1 MTEERDE
8 TMPGVEPETPE
19 PAPAEAEPTPDAS
32 PETASPGDPGDGA
45 PAADEAEPGPL
56 PEPPA
61 GEADAAGPPSAESL
75 AEALPLVEAL
85 LFAASKPVP
94 LEKLAE
100 AGELPAEVVAAAVAA
115 LEASCAAEGRGVR
128 LDRVAGGVR
137 LVTRP
142 EYDYPV
148 RRLLGLDG
156 KTKLSMAALETLAI
170 VAYRQP
176 VTAPEVTELRG
187 VNSSSSIRTLLD
199 RKLITTAGRK
209 EVVGT
214 PFLYKTTKEFLVHFG
229 LKGLSDLPK
238 PEELEAIYG
247 LDAPKGEKDPA
258 QVELFHVDEATGE
271 LEEPEGE
278 PAEAASAQPPVEG
291 EGAAEGEPAAEAS
304 TRTSTGAEPGPA
316 APEASDPHGADAADA
331 AADPEAGAGPDG
343 ADVETPASTTEKS
356 PQEEEP

>member
-8 TMPGVEPETPE
+8 TMPGAEPETPE
-19 PAPAEAEPTPDAS
+19 TAPDGAELTPEAREGAAPRGPEPDPEAAPAPSGDEPPAEAVAA
-32 PETASPGDPGDGA
+32 ETAS
-45 PAADEAEPGPL
+45 AERL
-56 PEPPA
+56 V
-61 GEADAAGPPSAESL
+61 
-75 AEALPLVEAL
+75 EALPLVEAL

-94 LEKLAE
+94 MDKLAE
-100 AGELPAEVVAAAVAA
+100 AAELPEDVVSAAVAA
-115 LEASCAAEGRGVR
+115 LEAGYAAEGRGVR

-176 VTAPEVTELRG
+176 VTGPEVAELRG

-271 LEEPEGE
+271 LQEPDGE
-278 PAEAASAQPPVEG
+278 IAVTSAADAPPV
-291 EGAAEGEPAAEAS
+291 
-304 TRTSTGAEPGPA
+304 EPGPA
-316 APEASDPHGADAADA
+316 ALTETPSPAAPEPDTPDGPEA
-331 AADPEAGAGPDG
+331 
-343 ADVETPASTTEKS
+343 PASAAEVAAPGEAEPGK
-356 PQEEEP
+356 EEP

>member
-8 TMPGVEPETPE
+8 TMPGSEPETPGPAAEALAAEAEAATRAGE
-19 PAPAEAEPTPDAS
+19 PPAAGSEPEPSPPGAPAE
-32 PETASPGDPGDGA
+32 DP
-45 PAADEAEPGPL
+45 
-56 PEPPA
+56 
-61 GEADAAGPPSAESL
+61 L

-85 LFAASKPVP
+85 LFAASKPVA
-94 LEKLAE
+94 LDKLAE
-100 AGELPAEVVAAAVAA
+100 AAELPEEVVERAVSV
-115 LEASCAAEGRGVR
+115 LEAACSASGRGVR

-176 VTAPEVTELRG
+176 VTGPEIAELRS

-229 LKGLSDLPK
+229 LKGIGDLPK

-247 LDAPKGEKDPA
+247 LESPKPDPA

-271 LEEPEGE
+271 
-278 PAEAASAQPPVEG
+278 VEDVVDV
-291 EGAAEGEPAAEAS
+291 A
-304 TRTSTGAEPGPA
+304 
-316 APEASDPHGADAADA
+316 
-331 AADPEAGAGPDG
+331 EAGAPAAAAEPAGETSGETIAPEPGEAAPAPDVAAAEPVG
-343 ADVETPASTTEKS
+343 PASTTA
-356 PQEEEP
+356 EEEGPVEGSGSPATEEDEHAG

>member
-1 MTEERDE
+1 
-8 TMPGVEPETPE
+8 MPEAPPEPPESPDAGPVSGASGDDPASEPDPGLAPETGE
-19 PAPAEAEPTPDAS
+19 SGEAPAGTEAQEVLPDAG
-32 PETASPGDPGDGA
+32 P
-45 PAADEAEPGPL
+45 EPGP
-56 PEPPA
+56 
-61 GEADAAGPPSAESL
+61 PSESL

-85 LFAASKPVP
+85 LFAASKPVG
-94 LEKLAE
+94 LDKLAE
-100 AGELPAEVVAAAVAA
+100 AAELPETVVAEAVSA
-115 LEASCAAEGRGVR
+115 LEAACAASGRGVR

-142 EYDYPV
+142 EFDYPV

-176 VTAPEVTELRG
+176 VTGPEIAELRS

-229 LKGLSDLPK
+229 LTGLGDLPK

-247 LDAPKGEKDPA
+247 LEAPKTDPA
-258 QVELFHVDEATGE
+258 QTELFHVDEATGE
-271 LEEPEGE
+271 VEDVEAPAEDAAPSPEPERVSGE
-278 PAEAASAQPPVEG
+278 QPV
-291 EGAAEGEPAAEAS
+291 PAAEA
-304 TRTSTGAEPGPA
+304 EP
-316 APEASDPHGADAADA
+316 
-331 AADPEAGAGPDG
+331 
-343 ADVETPASTTEKS
+343 
-356 PQEEEP
+356 EEERHDG

>member
-8 TMPGVEPETPE
+8 TTPGPTVEPNETTSTETP
-19 PAPAEAEPTPDAS
+19 A
-32 PETASPGDPGDGA
+32 
-45 PAADEAEPGPL
+45 
-56 PEPPA
+56 PEPPPADESRPEA
-61 GEADAAGPPSAESL
+61 GSNAT
-75 AEALPLVEAL
+75 AEALALVEAL
-85 LFAASKPVP
+85 LFATHKPIP
-94 LEKLAE
+94 LDKLAE
-100 AGELPAEVVAAAVAA
+100 AAELPEEIVARAVDTLDAA
-115 LEASCAAEGRGVR
+115 CAADGRGVK

-170 VAYRQP
+170 VSYRQP
-176 VTAPEVTELRG
+176 VTGPEIAELRG

-229 LKGLSDLPK
+229 LRSLGDLPK

-247 LDAPKGEKDPA
+247 LEAPKSDPA
-258 QVELFHVDEATGE
+258 QTELFHVDEATGE
-271 LEEPEGE
+271 VETDTEAAEATASTGSAGPAGQAEPTEAPNAEVG
-278 PAEAASAQPPVEG
+278 EAAS
-291 EGAAEGEPAAEAS
+291 
-304 TRTSTGAEPGPA
+304 GAEQK
-316 APEASDPHGADAADA
+316 EERH
-331 AADPEAGAGPDG
+331 DG
-343 ADVETPASTTEKS
+343 
-356 PQEEEP
+356 

>member
-8 TMPGVEPETPE
+8 TMPGAGPVTPE
-19 PAPAEAEPTPDAS
+19 GAAP
-32 PETASPGDPGDGA
+32 
-45 PAADEAEPGPL
+45 PAADDAPPD
-56 PEPPA
+56 PEPEAGAAPA
-61 GEADAAGPPSAESL
+61 PDVEEQPVEAGAAEAPSAERL

-94 LEKLAE
+94 IDKLAE
-100 AGELPAEVVAAAVAA
+100 AAELPADVVSAAVAA
-115 LEASCAAEGRGVR
+115 LETSCAAEGRGVR
-128 LDRVAGGVR
+128 LDRVAGGIR
-137 LVTRP
+137 IVTRP

-176 VTAPEVTELRG
+176 VTGPEVAELRG

-247 LDAPKGEKDPA
+247 LDAPKAEKDPA

-278 PAEAASAQPPVEG
+278 IAETAAADGGRDAPTPAGPAADEDGAAAPAEAAP
-291 EGAAEGEPAAEAS
+291 
-304 TRTSTGAEPGPA
+304 R
-316 APEASDPHGADAADA
+316 
-331 AADPEAGAGPDG
+331 
-343 ADVETPASTTEKS
+343 
-356 PQEEEP
+356 EEEP

>member
-8 TMPGVEPETPE
+8 TIPGPETEALPTT
-19 PAPAEAEPTPDAS
+19 PA
-32 PETASPGDPGDGA
+32 DP
-45 PAADEAEPGPL
+45 PAAEDPNPL
-56 PEPPA
+56 EQA
-61 GEADAAGPPSAESL
+61 V
-75 AEALPLVEAL
+75 PLVEAL
-85 LFAASKPVP
+85 LFASAKPVA

-100 AGELPAEVVAAAVAA
+100 AAELPEEVVTEAVAA
-115 LEASCAAEGRGVR
+115 LEAACAAPGRGVR

-176 VTAPEVTELRG
+176 VTGPEIAELRS

-229 LKGLSDLPK
+229 LKGLGDLPK

-247 LDAPKGEKDPA
+247 LEAPKPDPA
-258 QVELFHVDEATGE
+258 QTELFHVDEATGE
-271 LEEPEGE
+271 VEPDAE
-278 PAEAASAQPPVEG
+278 EAAA
-291 EGAAEGEPAAEAS
+291 PAADQGS
-304 TRTSTGAEPGPA
+304 TVLAEPPA
-316 APEASDPHGADAADA
+316 VNGEATGGEATGSK
-331 AADPEAGAGPDG
+331 DPE
-343 ADVETPASTTEKS
+343 
-356 PQEEEP
+356 EERHGD

>member
-1 MTEERDE
+1 
-8 TMPGVEPETPE
+8 MPGAEPETPE
-19 PAPAEAEPTPDAS
+19 AGADARDAEGLPAGEPGA
-32 PETASPGDPGDGA
+32 ASPGEE
-45 PAADEAEPGPL
+45 PAATSDESAAAAEDLADGSA

-61 GEADAAGPPSAESL
+61 GPAATTEDPLE
-75 AEALPLVEAL
+75 EALPLVEAL
-85 LFAASKPVP
+85 LFAASKPVAID
-94 LEKLAE
+94 KLAE
-100 AGELPAEVVAAAVAA
+100 AAEIPAEVVERAVAS
-115 LEASCAAEGRGVR
+115 LEESCAAAGRGIRV
-128 LDRVAGGVR
+128 DRVAGGVR
-137 LVTRP
+137 LVSRP

-176 VTAPEVTELRG
+176 VTGPEIAELRS

-229 LKGLSDLPK
+229 LKGIGDLPK

-247 LDAPKGEKDPA
+247 LESPKPDPA

-271 LEEPEGE
+271 VEDVVEV
-278 PAEAASAQPPVEG
+278 AEAGAQDATAESRG
-291 EGAAEGEPAAEAS
+291 ETPGAAGPEPGAPAAEPDGTISAAAGS
-304 TRTSTGAEPGPA
+304 EESVAGSGSPA
-316 APEASDPHGADAADA
+316 AEEDEH
-331 AADPEAGAGPDG
+331 AG
-343 ADVETPASTTEKS
+343 
-356 PQEEEP
+356 

>member
-1 MTEERDE
+1 MTDDQDE
-8 TMPGVEPETPE
+8 MIPELSASEAGPE
-19 PAPAEAEPTPDAS
+19 PSPVAEPTAAEPVPAVEPGGAS
-32 PETASPGDPGDGA
+32 A
-45 PAADEAEPGPL
+45 PADSDSNLDEV
-56 PEPPA
+56 
-61 GEADAAGPPSAESL
+61 
-75 AEALPLVEAL
+75 LPLVEAL
-85 LFAASKPVP
+85 LFASSKPIP
-94 LEKLAE
+94 LDKLAE
-100 AGELPAEVVAAAVAA
+100 AAELSEEVVARALDV
-115 LEASCAAEGRGVR
+115 LEAGCAAAGRGVR

-137 LVTRP
+137 LVSRP

-176 VTAPEVTELRG
+176 VTGPEIAELRA

-229 LKGLSDLPK
+229 LKGLGDLPK

-247 LDAPKGEKDPA
+247 LEAPKPDPA

-271 LEEPEGE
+271 VEEIEEG
-278 PAEAASAQPPVEG
+278 
-291 EGAAEGEPAAEAS
+291 
-304 TRTSTGAEPGPA
+304 GPA
-316 APEASDPHGADAADA
+316 DSDPSGEEQNGPDEELPAPGRASGDAESAE
-331 AADPEAGAGPDG
+331 EAGPVPGD
-343 ADVETPASTTEKS
+343 ETPRGEDRNDG
-356 PQEEEP
+356 

>member
-1 MTEERDE
+1 MTEDRDDTRTEAAAEGIEE
-8 TMPGVEPETPE
+8 TVLETVPE
-19 PAPAEAEPTPDAS
+19 
-32 PETASPGDPGDGA
+32 ETAQPPEDP
-45 PAADEAEPGPL
+45 
-56 PEPPA
+56 
-61 GEADAAGPPSAESL
+61 L

-94 LEKLAE
+94 LDKLAE
-100 AGELPAEVVAAAVAA
+100 AAELPEEVVSAAVAA
-115 LEASCAAEGRGVR
+115 LEAACAAPGRGVR

-156 KTKLSMAALETLAI
+156 RTKLSMAALETLAI

-176 VTAPEVTELRG
+176 VTGPEIAELRS

-214 PFLYKTTKEFLVHFG
+214 PFLYKTTKEFMVHFG
-229 LKGLSDLPK
+229 LQGLGDLPK

-247 LDAPKGEKDPA
+247 LDAPKTDPA
-258 QVELFHVDEATGE
+258 QTELFRVDEATGE
-271 LEEPEGE
+271 VEDAGDLESPEADIAGGSDAPPRTAAPDDGE
-278 PAEAASAQPPVEG
+278 ETIENTNENDAA
-291 EGAAEGEPAAEAS
+291 
-304 TRTSTGAEPGPA
+304 TSA
-316 APEASDPHGADAADA
+316 APEEERH
-331 AADPEAGAGPDG
+331 DG
-343 ADVETPASTTEKS
+343 
-356 PQEEEP
+356 

>member
-1 MTEERDE
+1 MTEEQDE
-8 TMPGVEPETPE
+8 MMPGAGAPEGRKPAQEAGAEARPGEPSAADAGPE
-19 PAPAEAEPTPDAS
+19 PSPSDARAE
-32 PETASPGDPGDGA
+32 DP
-45 PAADEAEPGPL
+45 
-56 PEPPA
+56 
-61 GEADAAGPPSAESL
+61 L
-75 AEALPLVEAL
+75 AEALPIVEAL
-85 LFAASKPVP
+85 LFAASKPVA
-94 LEKLAE
+94 LDKLAE
-100 AGELPAEVVAAAVAA
+100 AADLPEGVVEKAVSA
-115 LEASCAAEGRGVR
+115 LEVACSASGRGVR

-176 VTAPEVTELRG
+176 VTGPEIAELRS

-229 LKGLSDLPK
+229 LKGIGDLPK

-247 LDAPKGEKDPA
+247 LESPKPDPA

-271 LEEPEGE
+271 VEDVVEV
-278 PAEAASAQPPVEG
+278 AEAGAQDATAESRG
-291 EGAAEGEPAAEAS
+291 ETPGAAGPEPGAPAAEPDGTISAAAGS
-304 TRTSTGAEPGPA
+304 EESVAGSGSPA
-316 APEASDPHGADAADA
+316 AEEDEH
-331 AADPEAGAGPDG
+331 AG
-343 ADVETPASTTEKS
+343 
-356 PQEEEP
+356 

>member
-1 MTEERDE
+1 
-8 TMPGVEPETPE
+8 
-19 PAPAEAEPTPDAS
+19 
-32 PETASPGDPGDGA
+32 
-45 PAADEAEPGPL
+45 
-56 PEPPA
+56 
-61 GEADAAGPPSAESL
+61 
-75 AEALPLVEAL
+75 VEAL
-85 LFAASKPVP
+85 LFAASKPVAID
-94 LEKLAE
+94 KLAE
-100 AGELPAEVVAAAVAA
+100 AAELPETVVTEAVAV
-115 LEASCAAEGRGVR
+115 LEAASAAEGRGVR

-176 VTAPEVTELRG
+176 VTGPEIAELRS

-229 LKGLSDLPK
+229 LKGLADLPK

-247 LDAPKGEKDPA
+247 LEAPKPDPA
-258 QVELFHVDEATGE
+258 QTELFHVDEATGE
-271 LEEPEGE
+271 
-278 PAEAASAQPPVEG
+278 VED
-291 EGAAEGEPAAEAS
+291 PD
-304 TRTSTGAEPGPA
+304 EPGPPDPGLPA
-316 APEASDPHGADAADA
+316 AGTAA
-331 AADPEAGAGPDG
+331 PDG
-343 ADVETPASTTEKS
+343 APPSREDAPGPADEAR
-356 PQEEEP
+356 EGRDDG

>member
-1 MTEERDE
+1 MTPEASVEPSETTAGGGVAGAEPVATEE
-8 TMPGVEPETPE
+8 
-19 PAPAEAEPTPDAS
+19 APAEAEAAS
-32 PETASPGDPGDGA
+32 EP
-45 PAADEAEPGPL
+45 EPGPVPAEEPAVAA
-56 PEPPA
+56 PERSP
-61 GEADAAGPPSAESL
+61 DESL
-75 AEALPLVEAL
+75 DEALPLVEAL
-85 LFAASKPVP
+85 LFAASKPVA
-94 LEKLAE
+94 LDKLAE
-100 AGELPAEVVAAAVAA
+100 AAELSEAIVTQAVAA
-115 LEASCAAEGRGVR
+115 LEASCAVDGRGIR

-170 VAYRQP
+170 VSYRQP
-176 VTAPEVTELRG
+176 VTGPEIAELRS

-229 LKGLSDLPK
+229 LKGLGDLPK

-247 LDAPKGEKDPA
+247 LEAPKPDPA

-271 LEEPEGE
+271 VEDV
-278 PAEAASAQPPVEG
+278 AEA
-291 EGAAEGEPAAEAS
+291 
-304 TRTSTGAEPGPA
+304 
-316 APEASDPHGADAADA
+316 
-331 AADPEAGAGPDG
+331 PEAGAETVAEEGPSSSEAPAG
-343 ADVETPASTTEKS
+343 TEDVSAPGEGPAA
-356 PQEEEP
+356 EEEGHGG